1 MHELLVR
8 VAYTHLPFFTFITGA
23 VTSLTL
29 ENFDG
34 VTEIKVH
41 LPFSTPILI
50 ALQVQVNLDVVHG
63 KVAFDIARNKTDFN

>member
-1 MHELLVR
+1 MKISTWFIQVYSIILLCRMHELLVR

-41 LPFSTPILI
+41 LRTFLNSYPDSTSS
-50 ALQVQVNLDVVHG
+50 AG
-63 KVAFDIARNKTDFN
+63 